1 MLDFFHH
8 LRDHDGVA
16 HADTARSLGVS
27 WHRERRLI
35 ELGILDRPAHR
46 VLRSTAVVET
56 WRQRCRIATMTA
68 GRGVISHGAAA
79 RLHGLDG
86 FTAHPHVHL
95 LCRKGSWPGPT
106 GVVVTHFT
114 RGLDD
119 ADVTEV
125 DSIPVLTVPATLAI
139 LRPHAG
145 AEATTQ
151 AISSALAAGWSA
163 EDLRGTAE
171 RWCARGRPGPR
182 FVIDELDRLAECSTD
197 PGAQASTGASISSA
211 ADHGSSRW
219 SMTSAVTS
227 SQRSPVHS

>member
-16 HADTARSLGVS
+16 HAETARSLGVS

-86 FTAHPHVHL
+86 FSDHPHVHL

-106 GVVVTHFT
+106 GIVVTHFT

-119 ADVTEV
+119 SDVTEV
-125 DSIPVLTVPATLAI
+125 DGIPVLTVPATLAI
-139 LRPHAG
+139 LRPHGG
-145 AEATTQ
+145 AEATSR
-151 AISSALAAGWSA
+151 AIASALASGWSVD
-163 EDLRGTAE
+163 EVRGTAE
-171 RWCARGRPGPR
+171 RWCTRGRPGPR
-182 FVIDELDRLAECSTD
+182 FVMEELDRLSASRRG
-197 PGAQASTGASISSA
+197 PAGQASIGASISSA
-211 ADHGSSRW
+211 ADHGSRRW
-219 SMTSAVTS
+219 PTTSPVTS
-227 SQRSPVHS
+227 SHRSPVHT

>member
-16 HADTARSLGVS
+16 HADTARSLGIS
-27 WHRERRLI
+27 WHRERRLL

-46 VLRSTAVVET
+46 VLRSTAVIET

-79 RLHGLDG
+79 RLHGLGG
-86 FTAHPHVHL
+86 FETHPHVHL

-119 ADVTEV
+119 RDITEV
-125 DSIPVLTVPATLAI
+125 DAIPVLTVPATLAI

-145 AEATTQ
+145 PEATAR
-151 AISSALAAGWSA
+151 AITSALATGWTA
-163 EDLRGTAE
+163 DELRATAE
-171 RWCARGRPGPR
+171 RWCTRGRPGPR
-182 FVIDELDRLAECSTD
+182 FVIDELDRLDGEGA
-197 PGAQASTGASISSA
+197 AQASTGASISSA

-219 SMTSAVTS
+219 STTSAVTS
-227 SQRSPVHS
+227 SHRSPVHS

>member
-1 MLDFFHH
+1 MLDFFLH

-16 HADTARSLGVS
+16 HAETARSLGIS
-27 WHRERRLI
+27 WHRERRLL
-35 ELGILDRPAHR
+35 ELGVLDRPAHR
-46 VLRSTAVVET
+46 ILRSTTVVET

-86 FTAHPHVHL
+86 FAAHPHVHL

-106 GVVVTHFT
+106 GVVITHFT
-114 RGLDD
+114 RGLDERD
-119 ADVTEV
+119 ITEV
-125 DSIPVLTVPATLAI
+125 DAIPVLTVPATLAI

-145 AEATTQ
+145 AEATSR
-151 AISSALAAGWSA
+151 AIGSALAAGWSA
-163 EDLRGTAE
+163 DELRSTAQ
-171 RWCARGRPGPR
+171 RWCSRGRPGPR
-182 FVIDELDRLAECSTD
+182 FVIEELDRLDGTE
-197 PGAQASTGASISSA
+197 PAQASTAASISSA

-219 SMTSAVTS
+219 STTSAVTS